1 MLLIWFLEGFKFAF
15 SPISNASDNCAVN
28 CFTSLLIF
36 MFYIV
41 AIHFN
46 SIAIGVG
53 KESIATV
60 VLQG

>member
-1 MLLIWFLEGFKFAF
+1 
-15 SPISNASDNCAVN
+15 
-28 CFTSLLIF
+28 

-60 VLQG
+60 VLQGWFSLK